1 MKVKTEEKV
10 KRVLKKTSGAER
22 LSATS
27 SLKAD
32 LGLDSMQ
39 LVELLV
45 TLEDEFKI
53 SLKEADMNPEKLKNV
68 GSVIRLVNRYVKKGD

>member
-1 MKVKTEEKV
+1 MKTEEKV
-10 KRVLKKTSGAER
+10 KRVLKKMSGAER

>member
-1 MKVKTEEKV
+1 MKTEEKV
-10 KRVLKKTSGAER
+10 KRVLKKMGGAER

>member
-1 MKVKTEEKV
+1 MKTEEKV

>member
-1 MKVKTEEKV
+1 MKTEEKV
-10 KRVLKKTSGAER
+10 KRVLKKMSDAER

-27 SLKAD
+27 GLKAD

>member
-1 MKVKTEEKV
+1 MKTEEKV
-10 KRVLKKTSGAER
+10 KRVLKKMSGAER

-27 SLKAD
+27 GLKAD